1 MLSGFSEANP
11 LPRKTSFKAATRRID
26 KQTMASRLKEG
37 DRGLNSFPIFNPGFF
52 MIAALFRSMLPYPSL
67 ATIVFLI
74 SVKFSYKADA
84 LIVSGAINAM
94 AMADEVKRISANGTE
109 LAYVE
114 FGQGEPVIFVHGGL
128 QDYRM

>member
-1 MLSGFSEANP
+1 
-11 LPRKTSFKAATRRID
+11 
-26 KQTMASRLKEG
+26 
-37 DRGLNSFPIFNPGFF
+37 

>member
-1 MLSGFSEANP
+1 
-11 LPRKTSFKAATRRID
+11 
-26 KQTMASRLKEG
+26 
-37 DRGLNSFPIFNPGFF
+37 
-52 MIAALFRSMLPYPSL
+52 MLPYPSL